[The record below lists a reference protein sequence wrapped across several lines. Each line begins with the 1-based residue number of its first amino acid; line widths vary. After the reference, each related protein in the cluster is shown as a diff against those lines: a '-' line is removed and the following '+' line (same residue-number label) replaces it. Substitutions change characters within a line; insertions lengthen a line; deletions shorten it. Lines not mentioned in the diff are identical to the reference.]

1 MMPSTAIPEPDAIP
15 TNRLAIIVVY
25 LSAFLQGLAM
35 VSFAASATL
44 LKDGKG
50 FTDAQYGLIFI
61 PQIVTTIVG
70 SLAGGVL
77 ARKAGLVRIL
87 LAALIATGLSQLGLA
102 VAMSA
107 IEMPGTFYLVMGSTA
122 MFGLAFGLGAA
133 PLNTYPGL
141 LFPNKSDTALVALH
155 TLLGV
160 GLSTGPLLVGPLT
173 TAGFWLGYPLL
184 LIIGATTLS
193 LLLFGARL
201 PAYRLDED
209 IGSDR
214 SEAKTATPLT
224 QAVLWVFVAIAVLYA
239 FAEGTFA
246 NWAIVFLNEERN
258 IDLAQ
263 ASFALAVFWAMLAAG
278 RLLVSVLLLK
288 INAAW
293 IWLSLPLMMIAILL
307 LLPLA
312 ETATGG
318 IALFALAGLS
328 CSAFFPLTVGL
339 ASRRFPDHQAMVASL
354 LIAALMVGVGVG
366 SFVIGP
372 LRQIFTIAELYRYST
387 IYPLGALLLVL
398 GVVLASS
405 KWADFKA
412 RTCKLMLGHQCEDLA
427 SPLTKSK

>member
-1 MMPSTAIPEPDAIP
+1 MPGAAISESH
-15 TNRLAIIVVY
+15 TNRLAIAVVY

-35 VSFAASATL
+35 VSFAASGTL
-44 LKDGKG
+44 LKDAKG

-61 PQIVTTIVG
+61 PQIATTIVG
-70 SLAGGVL
+70 SLAGGAL
-77 ARKAGLVRIL
+77 ARKAGLTRIL
-87 LAALIATGLSQLGLA
+87 LAALIATGLSQIGLA
-102 VAMSA
+102 VAVTA
-107 IEMPGTFYLVMGSTA
+107 TEMPGTFYLVLGSTA

-141 LFPNKSDTALVALH
+141 IFPNKTDTALVALH
-155 TLLGV
+155 TLLGA

-184 LIIGATTLS
+184 LIAGATTLS

-201 PAYRLDED
+201 PTYRPAEANQTDS
-209 IGSDR
+209 SDT
-214 SEAKTATPLT
+214 KTANPLT
-224 QAVLWVFVAIAVLYA
+224 KAVLWIFVAIAVLYA

-246 NWAIVFLNEERN
+246 NWAIIYLNEERSVE
-258 IDLAQ
+258 LAQ
-263 ASFALAVFWAMLAAG
+263 ASFALAIFWAMLAAG

-293 IWLSLPLMMIAILL
+293 IWLTLPLLMITTLL

-312 ETATGG
+312 ATAASG

-339 ASRRFPDHQAMVASL
+339 ASKRFATHQALVASL
-354 LIAALMVGVGVG
+354 LIAALMVGVGLG

-372 LRQIFTIAELYRYST
+372 LRQTFTIAELYRFS
-387 IYPLGALLLVL
+387 IFYPLGALLLAL
-398 GVVLASS
+398 GVILARL
-405 KWADFKA
+405 KFADYKA
-412 RTCKLMLGHQCEDLA
+412 RTCKLVLGHHC
-427 SPLTKSK
+427 

>member
-1 MMPSTAIPEPDAIP
+1 MSGTANTPPDTNRTAIA
-15 TNRLAIIVVY
+15 VVY

-35 VSFAASATL
+35 VSFAASGTV

-50 FTDAQYGLIFI
+50 FSDAQYGLIFI
-61 PQIVTTIVG
+61 PQIATTIIG
-70 SLAGGVL
+70 SLAGGAL
-77 ARKAGLVRIL
+77 ARKAGLLRIL
-87 LAALIATGLSQLGLA
+87 LAALIATGLSQIGLA
-102 VAMSA
+102 VAVSA
-107 IEMPGTFYLVMGSTA
+107 IDMPGTFFLVLGSTA

-141 LFPNKSDTALVALH
+141 IFANKADTALVALH
-155 TLLGV
+155 TLLGA

-173 TAGFWLGYPLL
+173 TAGFWIAYPSFL
-184 LIIGATTLS
+184 LIGTAALS

-201 PAYRLDED
+201 PVYRPV
-209 IGSDR
+209 
-214 SEAKTATPLT
+214 EAKQADTGKINVEKPLT
-224 QAVLWVFVAIAVLYA
+224 KAVMWIFIAIAVLYA

-246 NWAIVFLNEERN
+246 NWAIIFLNEERS

-293 IWLSLPLMMIAILL
+293 IWLTLPLMMIATLL
-307 LLPLA
+307 LLPQA
-312 ETATGG
+312 TTASSG

-339 ASRRFPDHQAMVASL
+339 ASKRFADHQPLVASL
-354 LIAALMVGVGVG
+354 LIAALMVGVGLG

-372 LRQIFTIAELYRYST
+372 LRQAYTIAELYRLST
-387 IYPLGALLLVL
+387 FYPLGALLLAL
-398 GVVLASS
+398 GVVLARL
-405 KWADFKA
+405 KITELKA
-412 RTCKLMLGHQCEDLA
+412 RSCKLVLGHRC
-427 SPLTKSK
+427 

>member
-1 MMPSTAIPEPDAIP
+1 MITMPATAIMESD
-15 TNRLAIIVVY
+15 TNRSAIAVVY

-35 VSFAASATL
+35 VSFAASGTV

-61 PQIVTTIVG
+61 PQIATTIVG
-70 SLAGGVL
+70 SLTGGALTRRV
-77 ARKAGLVRIL
+77 GLPRIL
-87 LAALIATGLSQLGLA
+87 LAALIATGLSQIGLA
-102 VAMSA
+102 VAVTSLS
-107 IEMPGTFYLVMGSTA
+107 MPGSFFLVLGSTA

-141 LFPNKSDTALVALH
+141 IFPGKFDTALVALH
-155 TLLGV
+155 TLLGA
-160 GLSTGPLLVGPLT
+160 GLAAGPLLVGPLT
-173 TAGFWLGYPLL
+173 KAGYWLGYPLL
-184 LIIGATTLS
+184 LLTGATTLC

-201 PAYRLDED
+201 PAYRTTAA
-209 IGSDR
+209 DR
-214 SEAKTATPLT
+214 TDSPGTEAATPLT
-224 QAVLWVFVAIAVLYA
+224 KAVMWVFIAIAVLYA

-246 NWAIVFLNEERN
+246 NWAIIYLNEEQG

-293 IWLSLPLMMIAILL
+293 IWLTLPLIMIATLL

-312 ETATGG
+312 STAASG

-339 ASRRFPDHQAMVASL
+339 ASKRFAEHQALVASL
-354 LIAALMVGVGVG
+354 LIAALMVGVGLG
-366 SFVIGP
+366 SFIIGP
-372 LRQIFTIAELYRYST
+372 LRQAFTIAELYRFST
-387 IYPLGALLLVL
+387 LYPLGALLLAL
-398 GVVLASS
+398 GVILARFTLNE
-405 KWADFKA
+405 FKA
-412 RTCKLMLGHQCEDLA
+412 RTCKLVLGHHC
-427 SPLTKSK
+427 

>member
-1 MMPSTAIPEPDAIP
+1 MSDTAMSEPH
-15 TNRLAIIVVY
+15 TNRLAISVVY

-35 VSFAASATL
+35 VSFAASATV

-77 ARKAGLVRIL
+77 ARQVGLTRIL
-87 LAALIATGLSQLGLA
+87 LAALIAAGLSQIGLA
-102 VAMSA
+102 VAVSA
-107 IEMPGTFYLVMGSTA
+107 IEMPGTFYLVLGSTA

-141 LFPNKSDTALVALH
+141 IFPNKTDTALVALH
-155 TLLGV
+155 TFLGA

-173 TAGFWLGYPLL
+173 TAGFWIGYPLL
-184 LIIGATTLS
+184 LLSGAATLC
-193 LLLFGARL
+193 LLLFWARL
-201 PAYRLDED
+201 PAYRPAEANQTD
-209 IGSDR
+209 S
-214 SEAKTATPLT
+214 SETKTANPLT
-224 QAVLWVFVAIAVLYA
+224 KAVLWVFVAIAALYA

-246 NWAIVFLNEERN
+246 NWAIIYLNEERS
-258 IDLAQ
+258 IDLAH
-263 ASFALAVFWAMLAAG
+263 ASCALAIFWGMVAAG
-278 RLLVSVLLLK
+278 RLLASVLLLK

-293 IWLSLPLMMIAILL
+293 IWLTLPLMMITSLL

-312 ETATGG
+312 ATTASG

-339 ASRRFPDHQAMVASL
+339 ASKRFANHQALVASL
-354 LIAALMVGVGVG
+354 LIAAAMVGVGLG

-372 LRQIFTIAELYRYST
+372 LRQAFTIAELYRFST
-387 IYPLGALLLVL
+387 LYPLGALLLAL
-398 GVVLASS
+398 GVILPRSTLAE
-405 KWADFKA
+405 FKA
-412 RTCKLMLGHQCEDLA
+412 CACKLVFGHNC
-427 SPLTKSK
+427 

>member
-1 MMPSTAIPEPDAIP
+1 
-15 TNRLAIIVVY
+15 LAIAVIY
-25 LSAFLQGLAM
+25 LSAFLQGMAM
-35 VSFAASATL
+35 VSFAASATV

-61 PQIVTTIVG
+61 PQIATTIVG
-70 SLAGGVL
+70 SLAGGAL
-77 ARKAGLVRIL
+77 ARQVGLTRIL
-87 LAALIATGLSQLGLA
+87 LAALIATGLSQIGLA
-102 VAMSA
+102 VAVTA
-107 IEMPGTFYLVMGSTA
+107 IEMPGTFYLVLGSTA

-141 LFPNKSDTALVALH
+141 IFPNKTDTALVALH

-173 TAGFWLGYPLL
+173 TVGFWLGYPLL
-184 LIIGATTLS
+184 LLIGATTLS

-201 PAYRLDED
+201 PAYRPAEANQTN
-209 IGSDR
+209 S
-214 SEAKTATPLT
+214 SETKIANPLT
-224 QAVLWVFVAIAVLYA
+224 KAVLWVFVAIAVLYA

-246 NWAIVFLNEERN
+246 NWAIIYLNEERS

-263 ASFALAVFWAMLAAG
+263 ASFALAIFWAMLAAG
-278 RLLVSVLLLK
+278 RLLVSFLLLK

-293 IWLSLPLMMIAILL
+293 IWLTLPLMMIAILL

-312 ETATGG
+312 TTATSG

-339 ASRRFPDHQAMVASL
+339 ASKRFAAHQALVASL
-354 LIAALMVGVGVG
+354 LIAALMVGVGLG

-372 LRQIFTIAELYRYST
+372 LRQTFTIAELYRFST
-387 IYPLGALLLVL
+387 LYPLGALLLALGIILARSKLAEYKTRSCKLVL
-398 GVVLASS
+398 GHH
-405 KWADFKA
+405 
-412 RTCKLMLGHQCEDLA
+412 C
-427 SPLTKSK
+427 

>member
-1 MMPSTAIPEPDAIP
+1 
-15 TNRLAIIVVY
+15 LAIAVIY
-25 LSAFLQGLAM
+25 LSAFLQGMAM
-35 VSFAASATL
+35 VSFAASATV

-61 PQIVTTIVG
+61 PQIATTIVG
-70 SLAGGVL
+70 SLAGGAL
-77 ARKAGLVRIL
+77 ARQVGLTRIL
-87 LAALIATGLSQLGLA
+87 LAALIATGLSQIGLA
-102 VAMSA
+102 VAVTA
-107 IEMPGTFYLVMGSTA
+107 IEMPGTFYLVLGSTA

-141 LFPNKSDTALVALH
+141 IFPNKTDTALVALH

-184 LIIGATTLS
+184 LLIGATTLS

-201 PAYRLDED
+201 PAYRPAEANQTN
-209 IGSDR
+209 S
-214 SEAKTATPLT
+214 SEAKIENPLT
-224 QAVLWVFVAIAVLYA
+224 KAVLWVFVAIAVLYA

-246 NWAIVFLNEERN
+246 NWAIIYLNEERS

-263 ASFALAVFWAMLAAG
+263 ASFALAIFWAMLAAG
-278 RLLVSVLLLK
+278 RLLVSFLLLK

-293 IWLSLPLMMIAILL
+293 IWLTLPLMMIAILL

-312 ETATGG
+312 TTATSG

-339 ASRRFPDHQAMVASL
+339 ASKRFAAHQALVASL
-354 LIAALMVGVGVG
+354 LIAALMVGVGLG

-372 LRQIFTIAELYRYST
+372 LRQTFTIAELYRFST
-387 IYPLGALLLVL
+387 LYPLGALLLALGIILARSKLAEYKARSCKLVL
-398 GVVLASS
+398 GHH
-405 KWADFKA
+405 
-412 RTCKLMLGHQCEDLA
+412 C
-427 SPLTKSK
+427 